1 MKSGY
6 LLVSRE
12 TFKGMCGDGGFCISS
27 VVVAWVCEA
36 AAEEEREQEGIKI
49 PGLSPSDTWRLDW
62 LISHDFPALG
72 CGASYSITSVRT
84 PK

>member
-12 TFKGMCGDGGFCISS
+12 TSNGKCGDDGFCISS

-36 AAEEEREQEGIKI
+36 AAEEEREQEGIRI

-62 LISHDFPALG
+62 LISQDFPALG
-72 CGASYSITSVRT
+72 CGASYSITSVGT